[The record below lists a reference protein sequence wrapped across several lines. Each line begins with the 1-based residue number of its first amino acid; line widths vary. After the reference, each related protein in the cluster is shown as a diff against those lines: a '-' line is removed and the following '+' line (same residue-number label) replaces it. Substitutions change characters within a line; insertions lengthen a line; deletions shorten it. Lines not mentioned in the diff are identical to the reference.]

1 MKKESNEVL
10 TANEQKILTIL
21 ERITKEKEARI
32 VKDENEKMFING
44 GKFKLYFSIDA
55 LSENAIIW
63 DKLEFP
69 LIADALDFNSQ
80 FNSKTKKLIYDIMK
94 ETEESG
100 IIVQPF

>member
-10 TANEQKILTIL
+10 TANEQKILIIL
-21 ERITKEKEARI
+21 EGITKEKEARI
-32 VKDENEKMFING
+32 VKDENEKMFIEG
-44 GKFKLYFSIDA
+44 DKFKLYFSIDT

-69 LIADALDFNSQ
+69 LIADAFDFNSQ
-80 FNSKTKKLIYDIMK
+80 FNLETKKLIYDIMK

-100 IIVQPF
+100 IVVQPF